1 MQAKVQVYEIESF
14 GAKQTKKVVFI
25 DQETMDK
32 VDCLVSDSVYA
43 DLLAQK
49 GKMGVLCI
57 GLVKKGY
64 DYGVAFK
71 SFKAAA

>member
-1 MQAKVQVYEIESF
+1 MQAKAQLYDVESF
-14 GAKQTKKVVFI
+14 GAKQTKKATFI

-49 GKMGVLCI
+49 TKMGILTV
-57 GLVKKGY
+57 GLIKKGY
-64 DYGVAFK
+64 DFSVQFK
-71 SFKAAA
+71 SFKVST